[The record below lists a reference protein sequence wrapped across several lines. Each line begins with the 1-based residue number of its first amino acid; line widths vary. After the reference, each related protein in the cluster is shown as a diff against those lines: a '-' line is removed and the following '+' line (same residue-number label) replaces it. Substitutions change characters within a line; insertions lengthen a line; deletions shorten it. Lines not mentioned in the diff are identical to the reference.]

1 MKPTYFIT
9 TDIQKKKALK
19 PHVQYGWFHMIKS
32 VNFSQ
37 NISPDMIIPNT
48 QTFNNYAEWHI
59 PRQTTAY

>member
-19 PHVQYGWFHMIKS
+19 PHIQYGLFHMIKL
-32 VNFSQ
+32 VNFTQ
-37 NISPDMIIPNT
+37 NISPDMIIPHA

-59 PRQTTAY
+59 PRQTAAY